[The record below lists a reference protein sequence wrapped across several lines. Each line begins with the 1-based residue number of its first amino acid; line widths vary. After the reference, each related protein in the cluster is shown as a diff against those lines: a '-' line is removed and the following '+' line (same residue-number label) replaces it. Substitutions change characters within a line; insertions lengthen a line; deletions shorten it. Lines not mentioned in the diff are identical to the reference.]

1 MDETEKNLKVTL
13 LVLCA
18 LTCLSVS
25 LSLSLSQTYLLTL
38 DVFVLTCYPL
48 DTAIMLEAICNRS
61 KAHLAQTNEIYKSV
75 PTSIDRSTA
84 L

>member
-18 LTCLSVS
+18 LTCLC
-25 LSLSLSQTYLLTL
+25 LSLSQTYLLTL

-61 KAHLAQTNEIYKSV
+61 KDHLAQTNEIYKSV
-75 PTSIDRSTA
+75 PTSIDRSIA